1 MVKKLP
7 SMVSAFSDSLENY
20 SSLVGVAVA
29 DATER
34 SSSSRRRRRRYFSA
48 FSPRLQH
55 SSHSSSYFSVTTTKT
70 TTSSRTRSNSHPRFS
85 SATATTQEHTPSIF
99 AKKKIS
105 LFPSSSTKSLFATFA
120 YPRCRIS
127 RAWRNP
133 GVTSALR
140 TVRSL
145 VFARFR
151 NTFEVQIDGAICTG
165 KRENEKVLRV
175 LLPPEMQH
183 AGKHSRTQK
192 KTKEEEKKA
201 EREQKRTVAREEVG
215 GPSSRSRWCCPSSR
229 LFSKRERTRE
239 VNSRAVRI

>member
-1 MVKKLP
+1 
-7 SMVSAFSDSLENY
+7 MVSAFSDSLENY

-55 SSHSSSYFSVTTTKT
+55 SSHSSSYFSVTTRKT
-70 TTSSRTRSNSHPRFS
+70 TTNSRTRSNSHPRFS
-85 SATATTQEHTPSIF
+85 SATTTCQEQTPSRF
-99 AKKKIS
+99 AKKIS

-151 NTFEVQIDGAICTG
+151 NTFEVQIDGAI
-165 KRENEKVLRV
+165 
-175 LLPPEMQH
+175 
-183 AGKHSRTQK
+183 
-192 KTKEEEKKA
+192 
-201 EREQKRTVAREEVG
+201 
-215 GPSSRSRWCCPSSR
+215 
-229 LFSKRERTRE
+229 
-239 VNSRAVRI
+239 

>member
-7 SMVSAFSDSLENY
+7 SMVSAFSDSLAY

-34 SSSSRRRRRRYFSA
+34 SNSFYFSA

-55 SSHSSSYFSVTTTKT
+55 SSHSSSYFSVTTRKT
-70 TTSSRTRSNSHPRFS
+70 TTNSRTRSNSHPRFS

-145 VFARFR
+145 IFARFR
-151 NTFEVQIDGAICTG
+151 NTFEVQIDGAI
-165 KRENEKVLRV
+165 
-175 LLPPEMQH
+175 
-183 AGKHSRTQK
+183 
-192 KTKEEEKKA
+192 
-201 EREQKRTVAREEVG
+201 
-215 GPSSRSRWCCPSSR
+215 
-229 LFSKRERTRE
+229 
-239 VNSRAVRI
+239 

>member
-85 SATATTQEHTPSIF
+85 SATATTQEHTPSRGF

-165 KRENEKVLRV
+165 KRENEK
-175 LLPPEMQH
+175 LLSTSSSRN
-183 AGKHSRTQK
+183 ATCGKHSRAHIKKIQK
-192 KTKEEEKKA
+192 KKREKKA
-201 EREQKRTVAREEVG
+201 ERERTKTH
-215 GPSSRSRWCCPSSR
+215 C
-229 LFSKRERTRE
+229 RTRGGWWS
-239 VNSRAVRI
+239 VVAISLVLSVISFIF

>member
-20 SSLVGVAVA
+20 SSLVGVA

-165 KRENEKVLRV
+165 KREREKLLI

-183 AGKHSRTQK
+183 AGKHLRIQK
-192 KTKEEEKKA
+192 KTKEEEKS
-201 EREQKRTVAREEVG
+201 RENNNALSHARLVVHRRRLVG
-215 GPSSRSRWCCPSSR
+215 VVRRLRHLSR
-229 LFSKRERTRE
+229 LF
-239 VNSRAVRI
+239 